1 MNRLLRLVLVFL
13 FLLLPP
19 GVFIR
24 GGWSA
29 TASTE
34 FRISQ
39 PPDVLANWTDD
50 ELEPGVLRLL
60 QPDGYFRRSDSMR
73 GGSESSVYV
82 AFYSGYGTTSAHDPA
97 VCLPSQGWDLSD
109 VGHRMVA
116 VPGGESFSAQ
126 LFRAT
131 DGRHASLVL
140 YWFQPAERWTR
151 SYPEEMFYRVYD
163 AFTGRKQYA
172 FVQLT
177 TPILAPTRLG
187 GEAEREVL
195 DELARDVAPWVRGIL
210 EGR

>member
-1 MNRLLRLVLVFL
+1 MTRLLRLVLVLL

-24 GGWSA
+24 GGWA
-29 TASTE
+29 ARASTQ
-34 FRISQ
+34 FHISQ
-39 PPDVLANWTDD
+39 PPGVVASWMD
-50 ELEPGVLRLL
+50 EELDPGVLGVIR
-60 QPDGYFRRSDSMR
+60 PDEYFRRSDTTP
-73 GGSESSVYV
+73 GGSDSSIYV

-97 VCLPSQGWDLSD
+97 VCFPSQGWDLSQ
-109 VGHRMVA
+109 VGYREISL
-116 VPGGESFSAQ
+116 PNGESLTAQ

-140 YWFQPAERWTR
+140 YWFQPAERWTQG
-151 SYPEEMFYRVYD
+151 YPEEMLYRVYD